1 MSKIVGEYLK
11 NYIGLN
17 PDNIS
22 SDIIERAVK
31 TRMEVNNIKHLKDYE
46 SLLLSN
52 SEELENIIEYLV
64 VPETWFF
71 RDKGPYELLKSLA
84 IERVQKGL
92 NGVQLKILSFP
103 CSTGEEPY
111 SIVITL
117 LNAGFSK
124 EQFIVHA
131 ADISSYALRVAK
143 LGIYTKNSF
152 REQSF
157 IPDKEYFEIMDGKYH
172 LKNNIKSAVKFSQQN
187 ILNSELLNKTNYYDI
202 IFCRNVLIYFDN
214 ESKNKTIDRL
224 VNALKPNG
232 ILFTGHA
239 ETPLF
244 TSKLKSIKYE
254 HSFALIKQN
263 IQFENIKVIPDKKST
278 LPNLTF
284 EKKQTFSKT
293 NPSVQKNTKE
303 IIKVDLTST
312 SMTKEEMIHIASKK
326 ADEGDFKK
334 AEFYCNEFVKKY
346 GHNADVYF
354 ILGIIS
360 QARGESYEAEK
371 LFLKTLYLNPLHRDA
386 LTYLSL
392 LMESKGNLEQAA
404 IYRERAVKSLKANV

>member
-187 ILNSELLNKTNYYDI
+187 ILNSE
-202 IFCRNVLIYFDN
+202 
-214 ESKNKTIDRL
+214 
-224 VNALKPNG
+224 
-232 ILFTGHA
+232 
-239 ETPLF
+239 
-244 TSKLKSIKYE
+244 
-254 HSFALIKQN
+254 
-263 IQFENIKVIPDKKST
+263 
-278 LPNLTF
+278 
-284 EKKQTFSKT
+284 
-293 NPSVQKNTKE
+293 
-303 IIKVDLTST
+303 
-312 SMTKEEMIHIASKK
+312 
-326 ADEGDFKK
+326 
-334 AEFYCNEFVKKY
+334 
-346 GHNADVYF
+346 
-354 ILGIIS
+354 
-360 QARGESYEAEK
+360 
-371 LFLKTLYLNPLHRDA
+371 
-386 LTYLSL
+386 
-392 LMESKGNLEQAA
+392 
-404 IYRERAVKSLKANV
+404 